1 MKNSKVVN
9 VQGSGMFKEL
19 YVFEVELENKDI
31 GKIYRKSNDSKLTN
45 GQEISYTINDK
56 GSIKIV
62 TDYQKNNPTQSSPQ
76 KSDDVQKFIIRQSS
90 LTRALEYMTLINNT
104 KCTDTELLIKA
115 ETFAQWVI
123 GVNNKSDNF
132 DSRLKNKIDEIT
144 DPNQYASAF
153 DAKFKGSTPD
163 DLPF

>member
-19 YVFEVELENKDI
+19 YVFEVELDNGDV

-45 GQEISYTINDK
+45 GQDISYTINDK

-62 TDYQKNNPTQSSPQ
+62 TDYQKNQSQSSPQ
-76 KSDDVQKFIIRQSS
+76 KSDDVQKLIVKQS
-90 LTRALEYMTLINNT
+90 TLKAAVDYDNKCSPEDVLKNAQMFYDWVMGLSTAEKKIN
-104 KCTDTELLIKA
+104 KIA
-115 ETFAQWVI
+115 E
-123 GVNNKSDNF
+123 KF
-132 DSRLKNKIDEIT
+132 DS
-144 DPNQYASAF
+144 
-153 DAKFKGSTPD
+153 

>member
-19 YVFEVELENKDI
+19 YVFEVELDNGDV

-45 GQEISYTINDK
+45 GQDISYTINDK

-62 TDYQKNNPTQSSPQ
+62 TDYQKNQSQSSPQ
-76 KSDDVQKFIIRQSS
+76 KSDDVQKLIVKQS
-90 LTRALEYMTLINNT
+90 TLKAAVDYDNKCSPEDVLKNAQMFYDWVMGLNPAQKKIN
-104 KCTDTELLIKA
+104 KIA
-115 ETFAQWVI
+115 E
-123 GVNNKSDNF
+123 KF
-132 DSRLKNKIDEIT
+132 DS
-144 DPNQYASAF
+144 
-153 DAKFKGSTPD
+153 

>member
-19 YVFEVELENKDI
+19 YVFEVELDNGDV

-45 GQEISYTINDK
+45 GQDISYTINDK

-62 TDYQKNNPTQSSPQ
+62 TDYQKNESQSSPQ
-76 KSDDVQKFIIRQSS
+76 KSDDVQKLIVKQS
-90 LTRALEYMTLINNT
+90 TLKAAVDYDN
-104 KCTDTELLIKA
+104 KCSPED
-115 ETFAQWVI
+115 V
-123 GVNNKSDNF
+123 
-132 DSRLKNKIDEIT
+132 LKNAQMFYDWVMGNDVQKKVDKV
-144 DPNQYASAF
+144 AKAF
-153 DAKFKGSTPD
+153 NDKFAGTTPD

>member
-19 YVFEVELENKDI
+19 YVFEVELDNGDV

-45 GQEISYTINDK
+45 GQDISYTINDK

-62 TDYQKNNPTQSSPQ
+62 TDYQKNNQSQSSP
-76 KSDDVQKFIIRQSS
+76 KKDDVQKLIVKQSS
-90 LTRALEYMTLINNT
+90 LKAAVDYDNKCSPEDVLKNAQMFYEWVWGLSPTQSKIN
-104 KCTDTELLIKA
+104 KVA
-115 ETFAQWVI
+115 E
-123 GVNNKSDNF
+123 KF
-132 DSRLKNKIDEIT
+132 DS
-144 DPNQYASAF
+144 
-153 DAKFKGSTPD
+153 

>member
-19 YVFEVELENKDI
+19 YVFEVELDNGDV

-45 GQEISYTINDK
+45 GQDISYTINDK

-62 TDYQKNNPTQSSPQ
+62 TDYQKNQSQSSPQ
-76 KSDDVQKFIIRQSS
+76 KSDDVQKLIVKQS
-90 LTRALEYMTLINNT
+90 TLKAAVDYDN
-104 KCTDTELLIKA
+104 KCSPED
-115 ETFAQWVI
+115 V
-123 GVNNKSDNF
+123 
-132 DSRLKNKIDEIT
+132 LKNAQMFYDWVMGT
-144 DPNQYASAF
+144 DVQKKVDQVSKAF
-153 DAKFKGSTPD
+153 NDKFAGTTPD

>member
-19 YVFEVELENKDI
+19 YVFEVELDNGDV

-45 GQEISYTINDK
+45 GQDISYTINDK

-62 TDYQKNNPTQSSPQ
+62 TDYQKNQSQSSPQ
-76 KSDDVQKFIIRQSS
+76 KSDDVQKLIVKQS
-90 LTRALEYMTLINNT
+90 TLKAAVDYDN
-104 KCTDTELLIKA
+104 KCSPED
-115 ETFAQWVI
+115 V
-123 GVNNKSDNF
+123 
-132 DSRLKNKIDEIT
+132 LKNAQMFYDWVMGNDVQKKVD
-144 DPNQYASAF
+144 QVSKAF
-153 DAKFKGSTPD
+153 NDKFAGQSD

>member
-19 YVFEVELENKDI
+19 YVFEVELDNGDV

-45 GQEISYTINDK
+45 GQDISYTINDK

-62 TDYQKNNPTQSSPQ
+62 TDYQKNNQSQSSPQ
-76 KSDDVQKFIIRQSS
+76 KSDDVQKLIVKQS
-90 LTRALEYMTLINNT
+90 TLKAAVDYDN
-104 KCTDTELLIKA
+104 KCSPEDVLKNAQMFYDWVMGLNPAQKKVNKIA
-115 ETFAQWVI
+115 E
-123 GVNNKSDNF
+123 KF
-132 DSRLKNKIDEIT
+132 DS
-144 DPNQYASAF
+144 
-153 DAKFKGSTPD
+153 

>member
-45 GQEISYTINDK
+45 GQEISYTINEK

-90 LTRALEYMTLINNT
+90 LKAAVDFNSNCTAEEVLHNADKFYNWVMGANNT
-104 KCTDTELLIKA
+104 
-115 ETFAQWVI
+115 
-123 GVNNKSDNF
+123 SDNF

>member
-19 YVFEVELENKDI
+19 YVFEVELDNGDV

-45 GQEISYTINDK
+45 GQDISYTINDK

-62 TDYQKNNPTQSSPQ
+62 TDYQKNQSQSSPQ
-76 KSDDVQKFIIRQSS
+76 KSDDVQKLIVKQS
-90 LTRALEYMTLINNT
+90 TLKAAVDYDN
-104 KCTDTELLIKA
+104 KCSPED
-115 ETFAQWVI
+115 V
-123 GVNNKSDNF
+123 
-132 DSRLKNKIDEIT
+132 LKNAQMFYDWVMGNDVQKKVDKV
-144 DPNQYASAF
+144 AKAF
-153 DAKFKGSTPD
+153 NDKFAGTTPD

>member
-19 YVFEVELENKDI
+19 YVFEVELDNGDI

-45 GQEISYTINDK
+45 GQDISYTINDK

-62 TDYQKNNPTQSSPQ
+62 TDYQKNQTQSSAKQ
-76 KSDDVQKFIIRQSS
+76 DDVQKLIVKQSS
-90 LTRALEYMTLINNT
+90 LKAAVDYDNKCSPEDVLKNAQMFYEWVWGLSPAQSKIN
-104 KCTDTELLIKA
+104 KVA
-115 ETFAQWVI
+115 E
-123 GVNNKSDNF
+123 KF
-132 DSRLKNKIDEIT
+132 DS
-144 DPNQYASAF
+144 
-153 DAKFKGSTPD
+153 

>member
-45 GQEISYTINDK
+45 GQEISYTINEK

-62 TDYQKNNPTQSSPQ
+62 TDYQKNNPTQSIPQ
-76 KSDDVQKFIIRQSS
+76 KSNDVQKLIVKQSS
-90 LTRALEYMTLINNT
+90 LKAAVDFNSNCTAEEVLHNADKFYNWVMGANNT
-104 KCTDTELLIKA
+104 
-115 ETFAQWVI
+115 
-123 GVNNKSDNF
+123 SDNF

>member
-19 YVFEVELENKDI
+19 YVFEVELDNGDV

-45 GQEISYTINDK
+45 GQDISYTINDK

-62 TDYQKNNPTQSSPQ
+62 TDYQKNQSQSSPQ
-76 KSDDVQKFIIRQSS
+76 KSDDVQKLIVKQSS
-90 LTRALEYMTLINNT
+90 LKSAVDYDNNCSPEDVLKNAQMFYDWVMGLSPAQSKIN
-104 KCTDTELLIKA
+104 KVA
-115 ETFAQWVI
+115 E
-123 GVNNKSDNF
+123 KF
-132 DSRLKNKIDEIT
+132 DS
-144 DPNQYASAF
+144 
-153 DAKFKGSTPD
+153 

>member
-19 YVFEVELENKDI
+19 YVFEVELENKDV
-31 GKIYRKSNDSKLTN
+31 GKIYRKTNDSKLST

-76 KSDDVQKFIIRQSS
+76 KSDEVQKLIVKQSS
-90 LTRALEYMTLINNT
+90 LKAAVDYNSNCSAEEVLENAQRFYEWVWDLKKPNT
-104 KCTDTELLIKA
+104 
-115 ETFAQWVI
+115 
-123 GVNNKSDNF
+123 NNF
-132 DSRLKNKIDEIT
+132 DSRLKEKMEDVFN
-144 DPNQYASAF
+144 
-153 DAKFKGSTPD
+153 D